1 MGFFDFIG
9 DLVTGAIETVTDWVE
24 DKIEKAIDV
33 VEWVGD
39 KVDDVVSFFNGGRTS
54 LGQTS
59 TESARKVSK
68 AGAYD
73 AETATIEETKAITK
87 ILNDIKEEYKIKL
100 KEYEDKSIELSKEI
114 KDKIVDMIETE
125 LNLKS
130 EYDSSI
136 SNPFLQKEAL
146 EKEFNKKFEGLG
158 INVGEIESKFSDTIT
173 NFKRT
178 FSSEILDHIAI
189 GDTKCAEILKL
200 ENKKERKNKIKNYL
214 DELVDNALNNFCDS
228 IDEISTNSLNAIKRN
243 INRIKKNNEESI
255 ENIKKEIEENM
266 KLTES
271 EIETKRKEYE
281 RKEEIINNFLESI
294 K

>member
-9 DLVTGAIETVTDWVE
+9 DALGWVASKIGDAVDWVQ
-24 DKIEKAIDV
+24 
-33 VEWVGD
+33 D
-39 KVDDVVSFFNGGRTS
+39 KVDDALDFFNGGRTS

-59 TESARKVSK
+59 TASAKKVSK

-73 AETATIEETKAITK
+73 PETATIEETKAITK
-87 ILNDIKEEYKIKL
+87 ILNDIKEEYKTKL
-100 KEYEDKSIELSKEI
+100 KQYEEKSIELSKEI
-114 KDKIVDMIETE
+114 KNKIVDMIETE
-125 LNLKS
+125 LNQKS
-130 EYDSSI
+130 NYDPSI
-136 SNPFLQKEAL
+136 NPFIQSEAL
-146 EKEFNKKFEGLG
+146 EKEINKKFEGLG
-158 INVGEIESKFSDTIT
+158 INVGEIETKFSDTIT

-200 ENKKERKNKIKNYL
+200 ENKKERKDKIKNYL

-266 KLTES
+266 KLSES
-271 EIETKRKEYE
+271 EIEAKRKEYD
-281 RKEEIINNFLESI
+281 RKEEIINNFLETI

>member
-33 VEWVGD
+33 VEWVSD
-39 KVDDVVSFFNGGRTS
+39 KVEDVVDFFNGGRTS
-54 LGQTS
+54 LGHTS
-59 TESARKVSK
+59 TASAREISK

-73 AETATIEETKAITK
+73 PETATIEETKAITK
-87 ILNDIKEEYKIKL
+87 ILNDIKEEYKTKL
-100 KEYEDKSIELSKEI
+100 KQYEEKSIELSKEI

-125 LNLKS
+125 LNQKS
-130 EYDSSI
+130 NYDPSI
-136 SNPFLQKEAL
+136 NPFIQSEEL
-146 EKEFNKKFEGLG
+146 EKEINKKFEGLG
-158 INVGEIESKFSDTIT
+158 INVGEIETKFSDTIT

-200 ENKKERKNKIKNYL
+200 ENKKERKDKIKNYL

-266 KLTES
+266 KLSES
-271 EIETKRKEYE
+271 EIEAKRKEYD
-281 RKEEIINNFLESI
+281 RKEEIINNFLETI